1 MASILAGE
9 IRKGV
14 TFEYNGKGVYT
25 VTDFQHVKPGKGAA
39 FVRTTL
45 KNVVTGQVLSDITFN
60 PTAKLETAQVITKK
74 MEYLY
79 NDGEFYTFMD
89 PDTYEQ
95 ETLNHDQVE
104 EALKYIKEND
114 VVTIK
119 YLDQTA
125 TGGEVKA
132 FSVEPENFVE
142 LKVIEAEPG
151 VKGNTATN
159 VMKNAKVETGAII
172 QVPMFVNEGET
183 IRIDTRTGEYM
194 SRIGK

>member
-1 MASILAGE
+1 MGQMLAGD

-45 KNVVTGQVLSDITFN
+45 KNVVTGQVLSDVTFN
-60 PTAKLETAQVITKK
+60 PTAKLETVDVETRKLT
-74 MEYLY
+74 YSY
-79 NDGEFYTFMD
+79 YDGGEFYVFMD
-89 PDTYEQ
+89 EEYNMTELTKDQ
-95 ETLNHDQVE
+95 SADALNF
-104 EALKYIKEND
+104 IKEND
-114 VVTIK
+114 TVTVRFL
-119 YLDQTA
+119 Y
-125 TGGEVKA
+125 GKA

-142 LKVIEAEPG
+142 LKVVDAEPG

-159 VMKNAKVETGAII
+159 AMKYATLETGYKI

-194 SRIGK
+194 SRV

>member
-1 MASILAGE
+1 MAQMLAGD

-14 TFEYNGKGVYT
+14 TFEFKSGVYT

-45 KNVVTGQVLSDITFN
+45 KNVVTGQVLSDQTFN
-60 PTAKLETAQVITKK
+60 PTAKLETVQVETKK
-74 MEYLY
+74 MTYSY
-79 NDGEFYTFMD
+79 FDGEFYVFMD
-89 PDTYEQ
+89 EEYNQTML
-95 ETLNHDQVE
+95 THDQVE

-114 VVTIK
+114 VVT
-119 YLDQTA
+119 
-125 TGGEVKA
+125 VKFLYGNA

-194 SRIGK
+194 SRV

>member
-1 MASILAGE
+1 MAQILAGE

-14 TFEYNGKGVYT
+14 TFEYKSGVYT

-45 KNVVTGQVLSDITFN
+45 KNVVTGQVLTGETFN
-60 PTAKLETAQVITKK
+60 PTAKLETAEVETKK
-74 MEYLY
+74 MTYSY
-79 NDGEFYTFMD
+79 YDGGEFYVFMD
-89 PDTYEQ
+89 DEFNSYEL
-95 ETLNHDQVE
+95 TKDQCE
-104 EALKYIKEND
+104 DALHFIKEND
-114 VVTIK
+114 IVTVRFL
-119 YLDQTA
+119 Y
-125 TGGEVKA
+125 GKA

-142 LKVIEAEPG
+142 LKVVSADPG

-159 VMKNAKVETGAII
+159 AMKKAVLETGYEI

-194 SRIGK
+194 SRV

>member
-1 MASILAGE
+1 MAQMLAGD

-14 TFEYNGKGVYT
+14 TFEFKSGVYT

-45 KNVVTGQVLSDITFN
+45 KNVVTGQVLSDQTFN
-60 PTAKLETAQVITKK
+60 PTAKLETVQVETKK
-74 MEYLY
+74 MTYSY
-79 NDGEFYTFMD
+79 FDGEFYVFMD
-89 PDTYEQ
+89 EEYNQTML
-95 ETLNHDQVE
+95 THDQVE
-104 EALKYIKEND
+104 DALKYIKEND
-114 VVTIK
+114 VVT
-119 YLDQTA
+119 
-125 TGGEVKA
+125 VKVLYGNA

-194 SRIGK
+194 SRV

>member
-1 MASILAGE
+1 MAQMLAGD

-14 TFEYNGKGVYT
+14 TFEFKSGVYT

-45 KNVVTGQVLSDITFN
+45 KNVVTGQVLSDQTFN
-60 PTAKLETAQVITKK
+60 PTAKLETVQVETKK
-74 MEYLY
+74 MTYSY
-79 NDGEFYTFMD
+79 FDGEFYVFMD
-89 PDTYEQ
+89 EEYNQTML
-95 ETLNHDQVE
+95 THDQVE
-104 EALKYIKEND
+104 DALKYIKEND
-114 VVTIK
+114 VVT
-119 YLDQTA
+119 
-125 TGGEVKA
+125 VKFLYGNA

-194 SRIGK
+194 SRV

>member
-1 MASILAGE
+1 MAQMLAGD

-14 TFEYNGKGVYT
+14 TFEFKSGVYT

-39 FVRTTL
+39 FVRTKL
-45 KNVVTGQVLSDITFN
+45 KNIVSGGVLSDQTFN
-60 PTAKLETAQVITKK
+60 PTAKLETVQVETKK
-74 MEYLY
+74 MTYSY
-79 NDGEFYTFMD
+79 FDGEFYVFMD
-89 PDTYEQ
+89 EEYNQTML
-95 ETLNHDQVE
+95 THDQVE
-104 EALKYIKEND
+104 DALKYIKEND
-114 VVTIK
+114 VVT
-119 YLDQTA
+119 
-125 TGGEVKA
+125 VKFLYGNA

-194 SRIGK
+194 SRV

>member
-1 MASILAGE
+1 MLAGD
-9 IRKGV
+9 IRKGA

-25 VTDFQHVKPGKGAA
+25 VTEFQHVKPGKGAA
-39 FVRTTL
+39 FVRATL

-60 PTAKLETAQVITKK
+60 PTAKLETAQVVTQK

-79 NDGEFYTFMD
+79 ADGDNFVFMD

-95 ETLNHDQVE
+95 IELSKDTVGDTANW
-104 EALKYIKEND
+104 IKEND

-119 YLDQTA
+119 SLEGQNP
-125 TGGEVKA
+125 

-142 LKVIEAEPG
+142 LVVTDAEPG

-159 VMKNAKVETGAII
+159 AMKNATLETGASIK
-172 QVPMFVNEGET
+172 VPMFIEAGEV

-194 SRIGK
+194 SRVNK

>member
-1 MASILAGE
+1 MAQMLAGD

-14 TFEYNGKGVYT
+14 TFEFKSGVYT
-25 VTDFQHVKPGKGAA
+25 VTDFQHVKHGKGAA

-45 KNVVTGQVLSDITFN
+45 KNVVTGQVLSDQTFN
-60 PTAKLETAQVITKK
+60 PTAKLETVQVETKK
-74 MEYLY
+74 MTYSY
-79 NDGEFYTFMD
+79 FDGEFYVFMD
-89 PDTYEQ
+89 EEYNQTML
-95 ETLNHDQVE
+95 THDQVE
-104 EALKYIKEND
+104 DALKYIKEND
-114 VVTIK
+114 VVT
-119 YLDQTA
+119 
-125 TGGEVKA
+125 VKFLYGNA

-194 SRIGK
+194 SRV

>member
-1 MASILAGE
+1 MAQMLAGD

-14 TFEYNGKGVYT
+14 TFEYKSGVYT

-45 KNVVTGQVLSDITFN
+45 KNVVTGQVLSDQTFN
-60 PTAKLETAQVITKK
+60 PTAKLETVQVETKK
-74 MEYLY
+74 MTYSY
-79 NDGEFYTFMD
+79 FDGEFYVFMD
-89 PDTYEQ
+89 EEYNQTML
-95 ETLNHDQVE
+95 THDQVE
-104 EALKYIKEND
+104 DALKYIKEND
-114 VVTIK
+114 VVT
-119 YLDQTA
+119 
-125 TGGEVKA
+125 VKFLYGAA

-159 VMKNAKVETGAII
+159 VMKNAKVETGAVI

-194 SRIGK
+194 SLSLIHI

>member
-1 MASILAGE
+1 MAQMLAGD

-14 TFEYNGKGVYT
+14 TFEFKSGVYT

-45 KNVVTGQVLSDITFN
+45 KNVVTGQVLSDQTFN
-60 PTAKLETAQVITKK
+60 PTAKLETVQVETKK
-74 MEYLY
+74 MTYSY
-79 NDGEFYTFMD
+79 FDGEFYVFMD
-89 PDTYEQ
+89 EEYNQTML
-95 ETLNHDQVE
+95 THDQVE
-104 EALKYIKEND
+104 DALKYIKEDD
-114 VVTIK
+114 VVT
-119 YLDQTA
+119 
-125 TGGEVKA
+125 VKFLYGNA

-194 SRIGK
+194 SRV

>member
-1 MASILAGE
+1 MAQMLAGD

-14 TFEYNGKGVYT
+14 TFEFKSGVYT

-45 KNVVTGQVLSDITFN
+45 KNVVTGQVLSDQTFN
-60 PTAKLETAQVITKK
+60 PTAKLETVQVETKK
-74 MEYLY
+74 MTYSY
-79 NDGEFYTFMD
+79 FDGEFYVFMD
-89 PDTYEQ
+89 EEYNQTML
-95 ETLNHDQVE
+95 THDQVE
-104 EALKYIKEND
+104 DALKYIKEND
-114 VVTIK
+114 VVT
-119 YLDQTA
+119 
-125 TGGEVKA
+125 VKFLYGNA

-151 VKGNTATN
+151 VKGNPATN

-194 SRIGK
+194 SRV

>member
-1 MASILAGE
+1 MAQMLAGD

-14 TFEYNGKGVYT
+14 TFEFKSGVYT

-45 KNVVTGQVLSDITFN
+45 KNVVTGQVLSDQTFN
-60 PTAKLETAQVITKK
+60 PTAKLETVQVETKK
-74 MEYLY
+74 MTYSY
-79 NDGEFYTFMD
+79 FDGEFYVFMD
-89 PDTYEQ
+89 EEYNQTML
-95 ETLNHDQVE
+95 THDQVE
-104 EALKYIKEND
+104 DALKYIKEND
-114 VVTIK
+114 VVT
-119 YLDQTA
+119 
-125 TGGEVKA
+125 VKFLYGNA

-142 LKVIEAEPG
+142 LKVSEAEPG

-194 SRIGK
+194 SRV